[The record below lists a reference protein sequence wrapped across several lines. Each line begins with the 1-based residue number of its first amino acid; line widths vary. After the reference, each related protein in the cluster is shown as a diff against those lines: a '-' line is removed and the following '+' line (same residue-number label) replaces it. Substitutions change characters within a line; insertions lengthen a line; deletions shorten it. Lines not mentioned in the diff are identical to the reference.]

1 MYVFISVYACILHIY
16 VYGVLS
22 NMSCVYEENEE
33 TNIYCHLIFFVIQM
47 KWKKTSDTYLT
58 NIP

>member
-1 MYVFISVYACILHIY
+1 MYLSVYMHVYCTIY

-47 KWKKTSDTYLT
+47 KWKLKRVTH
-58 NIP
+58 I